1 MENETKIFT
10 KLSLYILLFPLFIF
24 IFDFVLS
31 TLGAEIGFW
40 LAMSVYIS
48 TNFAVSL
55 PLGYL
60 TKLLMKRIKKLNF
73 FFDIALF
80 LITFNCKIWFAFWM
94 FSIVG
99 VDSSRDAVFFAFL
112 ATEALRL
119 SLTTIVI
126 PIIALIKHLSNG
138 FRDKSV

>member
-24 IFDFVLS
+24 IFDYVLS
-31 TLGAEIGFW
+31 TLGMEIGFW

-48 TNFAVSL
+48 TNLAVSL

-80 LITFNCKIWFAFWM
+80 FITFNCKIWFAIWM
-94 FSIVG
+94 FSIIG

-126 PIIALIKHLSNG
+126 PIIVLIKHLTNG
-138 FRDKSV
+138 FRSKGV

>member
-24 IFDFVLS
+24 IFDYVLS
-31 TLGAEIGFW
+31 TLGMEIGFW

-48 TNFAVSL
+48 TNLAVSL

-80 LITFNCKIWFAFWM
+80 LITFNCKIWFAIWM

-126 PIIALIKHLSNG
+126 PIIVLIKHLTNG
-138 FRDKSV
+138 FRSKGV

>member
-31 TLGAEIGFW
+31 TLGVEIGFW

-48 TNFAVSL
+48 TNLAVSL

-126 PIIALIKHLSNG
+126 PIIVLIKHLTNG
-138 FRDKSV
+138 FRSKGV

>member
-31 TLGAEIGFW
+31 TLGVEIGFW
-40 LAMSVYIS
+40 LAMSVYIA
-48 TNFAVSL
+48 TNSAVSL

-80 LITFNCKIWFAFWM
+80 FITFNCKIWFAIWM

-126 PIIALIKHLSNG
+126 PIIVLIKHLING
-138 FRDKSV
+138 FRSKGV

>member
-24 IFDFVLS
+24 IFDYVLS
-31 TLGAEIGFW
+31 TLGMEIGFW

-48 TNFAVSL
+48 TNLAVSL

-80 LITFNCKIWFAFWM
+80 FITFNCKIWFAIWM

-126 PIIALIKHLSNG
+126 PIIVLIKHLTNG
-138 FRDKSV
+138 FRSKGV

>member
-31 TLGAEIGFW
+31 TLGVEIGFW
-40 LAMSVYIS
+40 LAMSVYIA

-60 TKLLMKRIKKLNF
+60 TKLLMKKIKKLNF

-80 LITFNCKIWFAFWM
+80 FITFNCKIWFAIWM

-138 FRDKSV
+138 FRGKGV

>member
-31 TLGAEIGFW
+31 TLGVEIGFW
-40 LAMSVYIS
+40 LAMSVYIA
-48 TNFAVSL
+48 TNSAVSL

-80 LITFNCKIWFAFWM
+80 FITFNCKIWFAIWM

-126 PIIALIKHLSNG
+126 PIIVLIKHLTNG
-138 FRDKSV
+138 FRSKGV

>member
-24 IFDFVLS
+24 IFDYVLS
-31 TLGAEIGFW
+31 TLGMEIGFW

-48 TNFAVSL
+48 TNLAVSL

-80 LITFNCKIWFAFWM
+80 LITFNCKIWFAIWM

-126 PIIALIKHLSNG
+126 PIIVLIKHLING
-138 FRDKSV
+138 FRSKGV